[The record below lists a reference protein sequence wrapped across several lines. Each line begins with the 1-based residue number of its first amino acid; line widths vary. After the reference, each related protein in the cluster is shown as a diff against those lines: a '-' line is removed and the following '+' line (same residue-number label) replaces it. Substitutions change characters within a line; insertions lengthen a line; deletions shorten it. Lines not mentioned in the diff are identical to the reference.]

1 MRIGE
6 LAGRTEIPARMLR
19 YYEEQELLTSGR
31 QENGYRDYQDSAVE
45 RAGQIRQ
52 LFDAGLPSRIIRD
65 VLPCLDRLQEPGGSC
80 GVDKATL
87 SNVHQLLIEMEARIK
102 TLIRNRDAITAFVR
116 MADATVALPC
126 AGAVPHGSPTT
137 AHMSATRV

>member
-6 LAGRTEIPARMLR
+6 LAARTGIPARMLR
-19 YYEEQELLTSGR
+19 YYEEQDLLVSDR
-31 QENGYRDYQDSAVE
+31 QGNGYRDYPDAAVE

-65 VLPCLDRLQEPGGSC
+65 VLPCLDRLQDPGASC
-80 GVDKATL
+80 GVDEATL
-87 SNVHQLLIEMEARIK
+87 SNVQQLLVEMEERIE

-116 MADATVALPC
+116 MADDTSARPC
-126 AGAVPHGSPTT
+126 SGAAPHGLAT
-137 AHMSATRV
+137 AAHASGLRG

>member
-6 LAGRTEIPARMLR
+6 LAHRTGIPARMLR
-19 YYEEQELLTSGR
+19 YYEEQELLVSGR
-31 QENGYRDYQDSAVE
+31 QGNGYRYYPDSAVE

-65 VLPCLDRLQEPGGSC
+65 LLPCLDRLQEPGGSC
-80 GVDKATL
+80 GVDEATL
-87 SNVHQLLIEMEARIK
+87 SNVHQLLADMDQRIQ

-116 MADATVALPC
+116 MADDAGALPC
-126 AGAVPHGSPTT
+126 SAAATHALAPT
-137 AHMSATRV
+137 AHT